1 MGKKTQET
9 GYSVVQWW
17 RILKQKVTI
26 HVHLNQDLVRSTGTH
41 KALLVHV
48 SSEGI
53 SPNDMT
59 GANE

>member
-1 MGKKTQET
+1 MEKNADYPAGI
-9 GYSVVQWW
+9 
-17 RILKQKVTI
+17 RIQL
-26 HVHLNQDLVRSTGTH
+26 HLNQDLVRSTGTH

>member
-1 MGKKTQET
+1 M
-9 GYSVVQWW
+9 VQWG
-17 RILKQKVTI
+17 RILKKKVTI

-48 SSEGI
+48 SAEGM
-53 SPNDMT
+53 SLNDTT

>member
-1 MGKKTQET
+1 MGKKIQET
-9 GYSVVQWW
+9 GYSVVQWG
-17 RILKQKVTI
+17 RILKKKVTI

-48 SSEGI
+48 SAQGI
-53 SPNDMT
+53 SPNDTT

>member
-1 MGKKTQET
+1 M
-9 GYSVVQWW
+9 VQWW